1 MRMNRIVLLLT
12 LINLV
17 LLAVNL
23 GAIRSA
29 KAQTTQ
35 AVLPVIR
42 AHALQ
47 IVDEQGNERAT
58 IKIQP
63 PVTMNGK
70 SYPETVL
77 LRLGDPDREPGVKLT
92 TSVDGSALG
101 LSNGHQG
108 GVQLY
113 ARDTLGSFIRVIERN
128 GKQHTFKP

>member
-1 MRMNRIVLLLT
+1 MKTQRIALVLT
-12 LINLV
+12 FVNFV

-23 GAIRSA
+23 GQVRTV
-29 KAQTTQ
+29 KAQATQ
-35 AVLPVIR
+35 SVLPVMR

-47 IVDEQGNERAT
+47 IVDEQGRERAT

-63 PVTMNGK
+63 AVTMDGK

-113 ARDTLGSFIRVIERN
+113 ARDSLGSFIRVIERN

>member
-1 MRMNRIVLLLT
+1 MQRIA
-12 LINLV
+12 LV
-17 LLAVNL
+17 LTFLNFVILAIDL
-23 GAIRSA
+23 GEARSA
-29 KAQTTQ
+29 KAQAAQ
-35 AVLPVIR
+35 SVLPVVR

-47 IVDEQGNERAT
+47 IVDAQGHERAT

-63 PVTMNGK
+63 AVTMNGK

-77 LRLGDPDREPGVKLT
+77 LRLGDADSEPGVKLT

-113 ARDTLGSFIRVIERN
+113 ARDSLGSFIRVIERD
-128 GKQHTFKP
+128 GRQQTFKP

>member
-1 MRMNRIVLLLT
+1 MKMQRILLALT
-12 LINLV
+12 FVNFV

-23 GAIRSA
+23 GQARA
-29 KAQTTQ
+29 ARAQAEQ
-35 AVLPVIR
+35 SVPPVIR

-47 IVDEQGNERAT
+47 IVDEQGHERAT

-63 PVTMNGK
+63 AISMGGK

-77 LRLGDPDREPGVKLT
+77 LRLGDPDSEPGVKLT

-128 GKQHTFKP
+128 GKQHTFRP